1 MIIERAEMSFLEIPF
16 RMSVTHGA
24 RADRTFSDSLVLR
37 LEADGTSGYGEAV
50 VRDYVSGSLGIGEDF
65 RGQAVRA
72 GARIVAALRAAGP
85 SWRDGLSALAAY
97 PCSASELPLL
107 CAAETAVLDLACRA
121 EGADVYGVLGGPPV
135 RTSVAYGG
143 VMPILPDEEARSFI
157 RLFKGFDFPDFKVK
171 MNRDPAYN
179 AGMLGLCRARPGAVG
194 RHPRGRERLLGAVP
208 SSRGISTSASA
219 SACA

>member
-72 GARIVAALRAAGP
+72 GARIRRGAAG
-85 SWRDGLSALAAY
+85 SRAFLARR
-97 PCSASELPLL
+97 
-107 CAAETAVLDLACRA
+107 ACRA
-121 EGADVYGVLGGPPV
+121 GCVPVQRLGASSPV
-135 RTSVAYGG
+135 RGG
-143 VMPILPDEEARSFI
+143 DRCP
-157 RLFKGFDFPDFKVK
+157 
-171 MNRDPAYN
+171 
-179 AGMLGLCRARPGAVG
+179 RPGLSG
-194 RHPRGRERLLGAVP
+194 RRG
-208 SSRGISTSASA
+208 
-219 SACA
+219 